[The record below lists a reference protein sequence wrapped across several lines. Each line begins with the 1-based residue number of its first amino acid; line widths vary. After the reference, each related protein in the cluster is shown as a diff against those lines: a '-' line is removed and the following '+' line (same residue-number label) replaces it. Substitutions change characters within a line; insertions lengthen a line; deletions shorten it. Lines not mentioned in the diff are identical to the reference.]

1 MGALPAGST
10 VRFRVRDTDERSGSS
25 WSIETARHSGDV
37 YLAHREGARWVKT
50 SFHESGQWHYSVT
63 QAGLSL
69 DPDVPAYL
77 GVIKEHSEIAP
88 GWLHATRIT
97 VDRAELR
104 AEWIEQVRDRRVVD
118 VLADTS
124 FDAVSIDVLLGAAG
138 AATIRID
145 HAFLVGDLARGDDGS
160 AVVVARPMN
169 IDAPV
174 RVALAPQVHEATESL
189 RAYGWDGSTASRLV
203 IFGGDA
209 DGYLRQVEVAVDPE

>member
-10 VRFRVRDTDERSGSS
+10 VRFRVRDGDGRFGSS
-25 WSIETARHSGDV
+25 WSIETARHSGD
-37 YLAHREGARWVKT
+37 A
-50 SFHESGQWHYSVT
+50 VT
-63 QAGLSL
+63 EAGLSL

-77 GVIKEHSEIAP
+77 GVIKEHGEIAP
-88 GWLHATRIT
+88 GWLHAVRIT

-104 AEWIEQVRDRRVVD
+104 AGWVEQVRDRQVVD
-118 VLADTS
+118 IPADAS

-145 HAFLVGDLARGDDGS
+145 HAFLVGELARSDGGS
-160 AVVVARPMN
+160 AIVIARPMN

-174 RVALAPQVHEATESL
+174 RVALRPQIREATKGL

-203 IFGGDA
+203 IFGGDS